1 MTSPPQTPSRQRTV
15 RANGLDLAVTEYASP
30 DRPVGDRPLVLLHGI
45 GSRAVSWWPVADAL
59 AARFRVYGL
68 DLRGHGASAKP
79 TTGYLFPDYAADLSG
94 LLDALDI
101 DGPLILGHSLGGLIA
116 LQWAVDHPDAAAAIA
131 LEDTALRTHPD
142 ILKAFDGW
150 LALNAMPFEQAVAY
164 YRAEYPAWTDDDC
177 RRAAESI
184 TSTAPAVFLELRAD
198 SEANLESGADRLA
211 LLDTIRS
218 PVLLVHGDPEAGSM
232 VVPEDAAR
240 FATTVPTARVE
251 RVPGAGHNIHRYQTE
266 AFLERVVPFLEAVG

>member
-1 MTSPPQTPSRQRTV
+1 MTLPPQTPSRQRMV
-15 RANGLDLAVTEYASP
+15 RANGLDLAVTEYAPP

-59 AARFRVYGL
+59 AARFRLYAL

-79 TTGYLFPDYAADLSG
+79 TTGYLFPDYAADLAD
-94 LLDALDI
+94 LLDVLGI
-101 DGPLILGHSLGGLIA
+101 DSPLLLGHSLGGLIA
-116 LQWAVDHPDAAAAIA
+116 LQWAVDHPDAAAGIA

-150 LALNAMPFEQAVAY
+150 LALNAMPLAHAAAS
-164 YRAEYPAWTDDDC
+164 YRAEYPDWTDDDC

-184 TSTAPAVFLELRAD
+184 TAAAPAVFLELRTD

-211 LLDTIRS
+211 LLDVIRS
-218 PVLLVHGDPEAGSM
+218 PVLLIHGDLEAGSM

-240 FATTVPTARVE
+240 FAATVPKAQVE
-251 RVPGAGHNIHRYQTE
+251 RVPGAGHSIHRYQTA
-266 AFLERVVPFLEAVG
+266 AFLERVVPFLEEVG